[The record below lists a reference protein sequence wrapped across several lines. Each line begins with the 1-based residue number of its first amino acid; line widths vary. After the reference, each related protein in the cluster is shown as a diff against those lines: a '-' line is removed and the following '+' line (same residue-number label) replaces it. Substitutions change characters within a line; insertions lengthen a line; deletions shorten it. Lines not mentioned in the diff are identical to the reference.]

1 MNGAKY
7 TDYIGM
13 EIKQG
18 LEKCIEGAQFE
29 SNYWNKPLEPIIKK
43 VGKVNY
49 GESNYAIGPMT
60 KTIFVEDAFG
70 SRYKVTVEDLKHI
83 KGHGW
88 VTNDVWSKID
98 HHWDKEENDYVVDT
112 PEYKEWLAKAREKF
126 NSRLPTGFYG
136 KKEVA

>member
-1 MNGAKY
+1 MTAKY

-18 LEKCIEGAQFE
+18 LEKCIEEPQFE
-29 SNYWNKPLEPIIKK
+29 SNYWTKPAVPIIKK

-49 GESNYAIGPMT
+49 GESNYAVGPLT

-70 SRYKVTVEDLKHI
+70 SRYKVSIEDLKHI

-88 VTNDVWSKID
+88 ITHKEANKID
-98 HHWDKEENDYVVDT
+98 HHYDRDLGTYIVDT
-112 PEYKEWLAKAREKF
+112 PKYTKWLAESNAKWASKRKA
-126 NSRLPTGFYG
+126 S
-136 KKEVA
+136 